1 MKYAFVS
8 TSIIVIWIAII
19 SIVYSLEQSGIFLPL
34 TALFMT
40 IALFYIGFGGKK

>member
-19 SIVYSLEQSGIFLPL
+19 SIVYSLEQS
-34 TALFMT
+34 
-40 IALFYIGFGGKK
+40 